1 MNQEAGAGREDGGVG
16 PGDLRGG
23 GLKLP
28 GLKLWRVR
36 VGLTQKELAERVDV
50 PVNYVQRVE
59 QGRRG
64 CNPWVARKM
73 ADALEV
79 DLQELRA
86 GSDERDAAGAHEAS
100 PSSGGEPP
108 LPQLTSPRYLHKAYM
123 KLLLKRE
130 VGSAYVVLDERRF
143 ESLIKVLSVE
153 EVVEVISKRRRE
165 LEIIKEELASD
176 ADLHPQVHLFLEE
189 LVRERPGEDIRVLA
203 ARRTWEP
210 SEEGCE
216 RLSQA
221 MRELL

>member
-1 MNQEAGAGREDGGVG
+1 MTQDPHRRQEDGGVG
-16 PGDLRGG
+16 PGDLKGG

-28 GLKLWRVR
+28 GLKRWRASR
-36 VGLTQKELAERVDV
+36 GLSQSELSERVDV
-50 PVNYVQRVE
+50 PLDYVQRIE

-86 GSDERDAAGAHEAS
+86 GSDERGADAHEAS

-108 LPQLTSPRYLHKAYM
+108 PRLTSPRFLHKAYV

-130 VGSAYVVLDERRF
+130 VGSAYVVLDERQF
-143 ESLIKVLSVE
+143 ESLIKLLSVE

-165 LEIIKEELASD
+165 LEFVEGLLASD
-176 ADLHPQVHLFLEE
+176 DELHPQVHLFLEE

-203 ARRTWEP
+203 ARRTREP
-210 SEEGCE
+210 SEEGRQ
-216 RLSQA
+216 RLTQA
-221 MRELL
+221 MRGLL